1 MTTFVSCLA
10 LLIFTLGV
18 TAHGPR
24 PARQNARNSSNR
36 GSRIIG
42 GSTSQAHQWPFIA
55 SIQYHDGYHFCGGVL
70 IGQKWVLTAAH
81 CTEGAKSG
89 DFRVVL
95 GDHVI
100 GVDDNTEQTIN
111 VSVIHNNPFYNLQAP
126 EHLFYLPYD
135 LTLIEL
141 AQPAVLNGYVRTINL
156 PNSCVGFDGQ
166 ICKIIGWGRTTR
178 AKQTI
183 TLQEGDVSVIP
194 IDVCRNT
201 WGSYV
206 YYGNLCVFS
215 WGTTACQG
223 DSGGPLACLGTDGY
237 TLAGI
242 SSWGDVDCG
251 DYPSLH
257 LHSGGRTFGMDQ
269 RYHELPRFLIIK
281 R

>member
-1 MTTFVSCLA
+1 MKTFVSCLA
-10 LLIFTLGV
+10 LVIFTLGV

-24 PARQNARNSSNR
+24 PARQNARNNSNR

-95 GDHVI
+95 GEHVI

-135 LTLIEL
+135 LALIEL
-141 AQPAVLNGYVRTINL
+141 EQPAVLNGYVRTINL

-166 ICKIIGWGRTTR
+166 ICKIIGWGRTSR
-178 AKQTI
+178 ASQTI
-183 TLQEGDVSVIP
+183 TLQEGDVNVIP

-242 SSWGDVDCG
+242 SSWGDIDCG
-251 DYPSLH
+251 DYPSIYTQVAEH
-257 LHSGGRTFGMDQ
+257 LGWIHDIMD
-269 RYHELPRFLIIK
+269 YHGSS
-281 R
+281 